1 MRCEQLLDAL
11 NNANKQDAVAS
22 NTDLGKAGKWTILV
36 YLDADNN
43 LEGAGV
49 GDVQEMITKATSGG
63 YGNNKVYVLM
73 DRINGYDITNMPNG
87 FGNFEGSRLFEVVT
101 GTGTLTPRSPGAF
114 FANGGNDGATGT
126 SEINMGDRAI
136 LEGFLK
142 WGLAQASTNGSDY
155 VYLDIWDHGAGWGG
169 QAYGGNAVAWD
180 DTNSHDALSI
190 DEIRTAI
197 TNAHAAGTSNGKT
210 VTILGFDAC
219 YMGTVENAFSFKDL
233 VKIVIGSEEVEPGN
247 GWDYSAW
254 LPGSD
259 TSPTDLASKVV
270 TTYGAY
276 YAAQGGQNVTL
287 AAYDLSK
294 SPSVQSAVDSFV
306 GAIGSATSSQVTTAR
321 TQAQNYNN
329 NLAVDLY
336 HFAQLINI
344 PESNGLKTSISNM
357 VIKETH
363 TTGGSVK
370 NSYGMTVY
378 FPTSTGDYDTTYNNT
393 VFATLTKWDDFISGK
408 INTYQASANEPGD
421 ATCGTESNNTS
432 STATSFVSRF
442 TGSGPY
448 TLNCT
453 GYIYTNT
460 DIDYYRFGLTTGPGS
475 GTIRVQLTNIP
486 AGANYDVYL
495 YIPYF
500 SPSSHVA
507 VGYNSSNGNE
517 DFTYN
522 VPDGVTTITLPALG
536 TCQPPTAGQPQ
547 GNSVYQQGYCYGN
560 GTGSS
565 TANHN
570 VYVIVKGRSGSYN
583 QLSKYTLTVTATG
596 TLQPLQPGE

>member
-1 MRCEQLLDAL
+1 
-11 NNANKQDAVAS
+11 
-22 NTDLGKAGKWTILV
+22 
-36 YLDADNN
+36 
-43 LEGAGV
+43 
-49 GDVQEMITKATSGG
+49 
-63 YGNNKVYVLM
+63 
-73 DRINGYDITNMPNG
+73 
-87 FGNFEGSRLFEVVT
+87 
-101 GTGTLTPRSPGAF
+101 
-114 FANGGNDGATGT
+114 
-126 SEINMGDRAI
+126 
-136 LEGFLK
+136 
-142 WGLAQASTNGSDY
+142 
-155 VYLDIWDHGAGWGG
+155 
-169 QAYGGNAVAWD
+169 
-180 DTNSHDALSI
+180 
-190 DEIRTAI
+190 
-197 TNAHAAGTSNGKT
+197 
-210 VTILGFDAC
+210 
-219 YMGTVENAFSFKDL
+219 MGTVENAFAFKDL
-233 VKIVIGSEEVEPGN
+233 AKIVIGSEEVEPGN

-378 FPTSTGDYDTTYNNT
+378 FPASTGDYDTTYNNT

-408 INTYQASANEPGD
+408 VNTYQASTTEPGD

-442 TGSGPY
+442 SAGTIS
-448 TLNCT
+448 CT
-453 GYIYTNT
+453 GYIYSNT
-460 DIDYYRFGLTTGPGS
+460 DTDYHRFGLTTGS
-475 GTIRVQLTNIP
+475 GTINVKLTNIP

-507 VGYNSSNGNE
+507 VGYNTSNGNE
-517 DFTYN
+517 DFTYDLSN
-522 VPDGVTTITLPALG
+522 GSTVFNTPALG
-536 TCQPPTAGQPQ
+536 TCTSTG
-547 GNSVYQQGYCYGN
+547 GTLYQQGYCYGS
-560 GTGSS
+560 GT
-565 TANHN
+565 TAGNHN
-570 VYVIVKGRSGSYN
+570 VYVIVTGRSGSYN
-583 QLSKYTLTVTATG
+583 QISKYTLTVTVSNPG
-596 TLQPLQPGE
+596 NLIPLVAGE